1 MGKNPN
7 NYESVWKE
15 TNTYEQK
22 PINIDDFN
30 DLEDAEVKEWIN
42 KRKMK
47 WY

>member
-1 MGKNPN
+1 MVKNPS
-7 NYESVWKE
+7 NYESVQKE

-30 DLEDAEVKEWIN
+30 DIGEAKVKEQVN

-47 WY
+47 QC